1 MAHLYDLMLLI
12 DANAPDERRQ
22 AILSEVQSM
31 LDSGGTIAGVHD
43 WGTRRIAYEINHQP
57 EANYQ
62 LFQFEGDN
70 ALLERLNHSL
80 RIMDG
85 VIRFRIIRQ
94 KPGGP
99 PVPPSPEQPRPQR
112 EEEPPEGRVA
122 ARAAADAPPDQPADE
137 PEAEPEAEP
146 APAPAE

>member
-1 MAHLYDLMLLI
+1 MALYDLMLLL
-12 DANAPDERRQ
+12 DAKAPDERRQ

-31 LDSGGTIAGVHD
+31 LDSGGSIVGVHD
-43 WGTRRIAYEINHQP
+43 WGTRRIAYEINHEP

-70 ALLERLNHSL
+70 ALLDRLNHSL

-112 EEEPPEGRVA
+112 DEEPTEGRVA
-122 ARAAADAPPDQPADE
+122 ARAAADAPPEQGSE
-137 PEAEPEAEP
+137 ETEP
-146 APAPAE
+146 APAPAPAE